1 MVTAVAEVIEY
12 YIPERFK
19 KSAKWIPSDRR
30 GKVIEF
36 PLPQKKSA

>member
-1 MVTAVAEVIEY
+1 MAAMVIEFY
-12 YIPERFK
+12 VPEKFRK
-19 KSAKWIPSDRR
+19 RTVWIPPDQR